1 MLTQVCLLSSALPHM
16 IMHPSGAFFGCTS
29 LTSANL
35 SGVTSIGKC
44 VAAPSRFPP
53 FSSAP
58 FFQILLCDCENSS
71 HHAIAFSFCDLH
83 VCTNPTFAANVTV
96 VNHVDHCLNP
106 IAIIAPWRPVAALFV
121 RVAIPAIDGLNHF
134 QFCCDCEC

>member
-1 MLTQVCLLSSALPHM
+1 VILQ
-16 IMHPSGAFFGCTS
+16 PSNTFRDCTS
-29 LTSANL
+29 LTSVDL
-35 SGVTSIGKC
+35 SGVTSIGKY

-96 VNHVDHCLNP
+96 VNHIDHCVHP
-106 IAIIAPWRPVAALFV
+106 IAIIAPWRRVAALFL
-121 RVAIPAIDGLNHF
+121 RVASPAIDVFDFLGV
-134 QFCCDCEC
+134 CCDCEC

>member
-1 MLTQVCLLSSALPHM
+1 
-16 IMHPSGAFFGCTS
+16 MHASYAFRSCTS

-35 SGVTSIGKC
+35 SGVTSIGEY

-71 HHAIAFSFCDLH
+71 HHAIAFSLCDLH
-83 VCTNPTFAANVTV
+83 VCTNPTFAASVAV
-96 VNHVDHCLNP
+96 VNHVDHCVHP
-106 IAIIAPWRPVAALFV
+106 VVIIAPWRRVAALLV
-121 RVAIPAIDGLNHF
+121 RVAVPAMVLIILNF
-134 QFCCDCEC
+134 VVNMNANSSVPLVICATRV